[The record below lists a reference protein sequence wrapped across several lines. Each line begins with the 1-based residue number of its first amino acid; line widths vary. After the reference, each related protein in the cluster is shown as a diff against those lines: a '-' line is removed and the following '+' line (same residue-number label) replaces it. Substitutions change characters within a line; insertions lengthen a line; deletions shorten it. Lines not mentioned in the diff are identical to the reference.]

1 MTARA
6 VGRVLSMAL
15 LLMVSLPLWAIC
27 RLLGGGDAV
36 VRFYLGCV
44 GWLLGLR
51 VRLEG
56 QPVTGNALYAAN
68 HISWLDIPA
77 LGGTVEARFI
87 AKSEIAGWSLIGWL
101 AKIGGSVFVQRQKR
115 SEARL
120 QADAVSVALT
130 EGRPVVLFAEGGT
143 GDGVRL
149 TPFRAS
155 LFVAAN
161 EAGVTVQP
169 VAIDYGP
176 RSPEIAW
183 PDGAGFASELMR
195 MLNRPAPVRV
205 TLHFLEPLD
214 GATIDRKLLAA
225 RTHAQIGAALFS
237 SQGPLPQSD
246 RSKAL
251 WQSAGQKAP

>member
-6 VGRVLSMAL
+6 LARIFCMAAL
-15 LLMVSLPLWAIC
+15 LMAYLPLWAIC
-27 RLLGGGDAV
+27 RLFGGGDFF
-36 VRFYLGCV
+36 VRSYLGWV

-51 VRLEG
+51 VTIVGR
-56 QPVTGNALYAAN
+56 PVRGNALYAAN

-77 LGGTVEARFI
+77 LGGAVRCRFI

-120 QADAVSVALT
+120 QANAVSVALT

-143 GDGVRL
+143 GDGITL
-149 TPFRAS
+149 TPFRPS

-169 VAIDYGP
+169 VAIDYGA
-176 RSPEIAW
+176 RHAEIAW
-183 PDGAGFASELMR
+183 PHGARFVSEMKR
-195 MLNRPAPVRV
+195 MLNRPAPVPV
-205 TLHFLEPLD
+205 TLHFLAPLD
-214 GATIDRKLLAA
+214 GAQVDRKQLAIETHRAIAGVITAKSRPSSA
-225 RTHAQIGAALFS
+225 RV
-237 SQGPLPQSD
+237 
-246 RSKAL
+246 
-251 WQSAGQKAP
+251 

>member
-6 VGRVLSMAL
+6 LARIFWMAAL
-15 LLMVSLPLWAIC
+15 LAVYLPLWAIC
-27 RLLGGGDAV
+27 RLFGGGDFF
-36 VRFYLGCV
+36 VRTYLGCV

-51 VRLEG
+51 VTVVG
-56 QPVTGNALYAAN
+56 QPVRGNALYAAN

-77 LGGTVEARFI
+77 LGGAVLCRFI

-101 AKIGGSVFVQRQKR
+101 AKIGGSVFVQRHKR
-115 SEARL
+115 SETRN
-120 QADAVSVALT
+120 QANAVSVALT

-143 GDGVRL
+143 GDGLTL

-176 RSPEIAW
+176 RHAEIAW
-183 PDGAGFASELMR
+183 PHGARFVSEMKR
-195 MLNRPAPVRV
+195 MLNRPAPVPV
-205 TLHFLEPLD
+205 TLHFLPPLD
-214 GATIDRKLLAA
+214 GAKLDRKQLALE
-225 RTHAQIGAALFS
+225 THREIAGALTNENRS
-237 SQGPLPQSD
+237 SFA
-246 RSKAL
+246 KA
-251 WQSAGQKAP
+251 